1 MLYLNMQCLHVQEL
15 LQFIFIFQICKQI
28 SLKFC
33 DIKEM
38 EYYHSNWLSDF
49 NSTAMKREFGTP
61 DAVNPLESKIIFL
74 GVEIVGVIVSG
85 KSIFELQ
92 MPFPS

>member
-1 MLYLNMQCLHVQEL
+1 M
-15 LQFIFIFQICKQI
+15 KQG
-28 SLKFC
+28 
-33 DIKEM
+33 
-38 EYYHSNWLSDF
+38 
-49 NSTAMKREFGTP
+49 FGTP